1 MERRKVMDNTKKVA
15 IRNAILVGS
24 LCSISYLAVYI
35 ARNILGAVT
44 PKMLE
49 SGAFRTEQIGTLS
62 SVYFVI
68 YAAGQLING
77 ALGDKIKAKY
87 MIGGGLVLA
96 GICNALFS
104 HLPPSSVALYIAYG
118 ATGLFLSM
126 VYGPMCRVVAENI
139 EPIYAQRCC
148 LGFTFASFFGS
159 PVAGVLAMLFSWQG
173 AFSTSSILLALMGGA
188 CFFAFILFE
197 RKGIVTYGKFEKKRT
212 EKKNGVVRTLIKHEI
227 IKYTFISVITGVVR
241 TSVIFWLPTYISE
254 RLRFSTEKSALIF
267 TVSTFIISFSSFFA
281 VFVYERMGRNINL
294 CMRVMFGVAAVCFT
308 LVYFVKQ
315 PTLNIILMIMAIMG
329 SGVCA
334 SLLFSV
340 YCQSL
345 RETGFV
351 STAIGYIDCVSYV
364 SAAIASS
371 VFANAV
377 GTIGWGGLVFIWVGL
392 MAVGVIINLPKLSK
406 SLVKE

>member
-1 MERRKVMDNTKKVA
+1 MELKNNRTAV
-15 IRNAILVGS
+15 RNAILIGV
-24 LCSISYLAVYI
+24 LCSVSYLAVYI

-44 PKMLE
+44 PKMIE
-49 SGAFRTEQIGTLS
+49 SGAFKTEQIGTLS
-62 SVYFVI
+62 SVYFVV

-77 ALGDKIKAKY
+77 ALGDRIKAKY
-87 MIGGGLVLA
+87 MIGGGLVFA
-96 GICNALFS
+96 GVCNALFS
-104 HLPPSSVALYIAYG
+104 HISPSSVALYVAYG

-139 EPIYAQRCC
+139 EPLYAQRCC

-159 PVAGVLAMLFSWQG
+159 PLAGVLAMLFSWQG
-173 AFSTSSILLALMGGA
+173 AFSTSSIVLAFMGVI
-188 CFFAFILFE
+188 CFAVFILLE
-197 RKGIVTYGKFEKKRT
+197 HKGIVSYGKYAIKKKEKKT
-212 EKKNGVVRTLIKHEI
+212 GAVRVLIKHKI
-227 IKYTFISVITGVVR
+227 IKYTFVSVITGVVR

-254 RLRFSTEKSALIF
+254 RLKFSTEKSALIF
-267 TVSTFIISFSSFFA
+267 TVSTFVISFCSFLA
-281 VFVYERMGRNINL
+281 VFVYEHMGRNIDL
-294 CMRVMFGVAAVCFT
+294 CMRTMFSVAAVCFT
-308 LVYFVKQ
+308 LVYFVKN
-315 PTLNIILMIMAIMG
+315 PTLNIVLLIMAIMG

-377 GTIGWGGLVFIWVGL
+377 GNIGWGGLVFIWVGL
-392 MAVGVIINLPKLSK
+392 MVFGVIINLPKISK
-406 SLVKE
+406 SLVKDEEM